1 MSGVGTSSCARAGCT
16 FRHKWKALGSTPFCC
31 RACNRGEAWHTS
43 NCEGA
48 GQAIVKTLQP
58 RSRSRSRS
66 SNCEE
71 AGTAEQEVGRAMMKF
86 LMPAKF
92 TRWQWKL
99 SVVEYICWLAHSHDE
114 MLFPQVQEAWLRTQF
129 IVDKLGDPGIHLD
142 VYIHKG
148 SVVYGTASAAF
159 IDVANSFPLSAKS
172 NAYYMSDVSGVN
184 LCVQANLVTQVY
196 TAKAIEEAVV
206 RVEWQRRSSTERQS
220 IAFACDHGTHRS
232 FGCGCLLL
240 SLVYPAARIVPCT
253 HRTRKDAILYLRA
266 DDSA

>member
-1 MSGVGTSSCARAGCT
+1 MSGVGTWSCARAGCT
-16 FRHKWKALGSTPFCC
+16 FRHKWKSLGSTPFCC
-31 RACNRGEAWHTS
+31 SACNRGEAWHTS

-48 GQAIVKTLQP
+48 GQAIVVVTP
-58 RSRSRSRS
+58 VTVDYD
-66 SNCEE
+66 
-71 AGTAEQEVGRAMMKF
+71 AAEQEDERAMRKF

-92 TRWQWKL
+92 TRWHWKL
-99 SVVEYICWLAHSHDE
+99 SVVEYIGWLAHSHNE
-114 MLFPQVQEAWLRTQF
+114 VLFPQVQEAWLRTQF
-129 IVDKLGDPGIHLD
+129 IVDKLGDPSIHMD

-148 SVVYGTASAAF
+148 SVVYGTAAAAF

-172 NAYYMSDVSGVN
+172 NAYDMSDVSGVN

-206 RVEWQRRSSTERQS
+206 RVEWQRQSSTERQS